1 VTFKVVF
8 TATAVKPCLCNG
20 REISRPLHKQGFSAV
35 AAKTTLKVTQGHLS
49 TTALFYY
56 ISFIMAH
63 IQTVS
68 LSCTVYEVL

>member
-8 TATAVKPCLCNG
+8 TATAEKPCLCNG
-20 REISRPLHKQGFSAV
+20 REISRPVHKQGFSAV
-35 AAKTTLKVTQGHLS
+35 AAKTTLKVTQ
-49 TTALFYY
+49 ALLYY